1 MTSSPKPGRRAFVKW
16 GLASAGVPLVS
27 GALGTLPGAKA
38 QPPDAAPDTAP
49 GSAERGG
56 STVSLGPGIQIYYKD
71 EWLGAPWLTGEP
83 ALLLHGNLETSEIWY
98 GWVPRMA
105 QQFRLLRPDL
115 PGFGRSTAPR
125 DFEWSLP
132 NFAKLMANFLDAVGV
147 SSAHI
152 IGAKTGGAIA
162 MQFAAAY
169 PQRTRTLV
177 VSSGPF
183 TSVAPGNENNS
194 QQIRLGSSAS
204 KEEMAYFDKLRD
216 ETPPDTLKGAG
227 KMMSN
232 FNLESLLPK
241 ISAPTLV
248 ITSDHSALQ
257 SVDTVLRYQPKIP
270 HSRLLVLTSDAYHV
284 AVANANECVTNVL
297 AFIRESEKQA

>member
-1 MTSSPKPGRRAFVKW
+1 MSLKPKPGRREFVKW

-27 GALGTLPGAKA
+27 EALGGLGVAKA
-38 QPPDAAPDTAP
+38 EPADTP
-49 GSAERGG
+49 GGERGG
-56 STVSLGPGIQIYYKD
+56 TTVSLGSGIQMYYKE
-71 EWLGAPWLTGEP
+71 EWLGAPWLNGEP
-83 ALLLHGNLETSEIWY
+83 AVLLHGNLETHEIWY

-105 QQFRLLRPDL
+105 QQFRLFRPDL

-125 DFEWSLP
+125 DFEWSLG
-132 NFAKLMANFLDAVGV
+132 NFAKLMASFLDALGV
-147 SSAHI
+147 ASAHI

-162 MQFAAAY
+162 MQFAATY

-177 VSSGPF
+177 VASGPF
-183 TSVAPGNENNS
+183 SSVAPGNDNNS
-194 QQIRLGSSAS
+194 QQVRLGSLAG

-216 ETPPDTLKGAG
+216 EMKPETRQGVG

-232 FNLESLLPK
+232 FNLESLLPR

-257 SVDTVLRYQPKIP
+257 SVETVLRYQPKIP

-297 AFIRESEKQA
+297 AFIRETKQQP